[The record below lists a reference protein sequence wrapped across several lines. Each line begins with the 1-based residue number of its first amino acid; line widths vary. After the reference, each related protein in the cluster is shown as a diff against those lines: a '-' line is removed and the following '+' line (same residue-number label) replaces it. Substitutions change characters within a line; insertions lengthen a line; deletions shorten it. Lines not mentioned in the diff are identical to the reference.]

1 MAVSLAR
8 YRQSLVN
15 PMRLATLEL
24 SAAALDGKIYVAGGI
39 DRSNHPTAAAFRYD
53 PATNRWERIADLPAP
68 RHHMPLAVAGDTLYA
83 VGGLSGQS
91 FIPERTLWAYRED
104 VNRWEARAPLPAPR
118 GASGAA
124 AVDGRLVVVGGWGA
138 GRRLV
143 DSTAIYDPAA
153 NRWRNAAPIPTPRD
167 HLAAAA
173 ITGIVY
179 AIGGRPLDP
188 DRNYDVVEAY
198 DPATDRWTTKAP
210 MPSRRGGLAAAVLD
224 GSIHTVGGETRR
236 AVFANHER
244 SEEHTSELQSHSN
257 ISYAVFCLKK

>member
-1 MAVSLAR
+1 
-8 YRQSLVN
+8 
-15 PMRLATLEL
+15 
-24 SAAALDGKIYVAGGI
+24 
-39 DRSNHPTAAAFRYD
+39 
-53 PATNRWERIADLPAP
+53 
-68 RHHMPLAVAGDTLYA
+68 
-83 VGGLSGQS
+83 VG
-91 FIPERTLWAYRED
+91 
-104 VNRWEARAPLPAPR
+104 
-118 GASGAA
+118 
-124 AVDGRLVVVGGWGA
+124 GRLVVVGGWGA

-173 ITGIVY
+173 IAGIVY

-224 GSIHTVGGETRR
+224 GRIHTVGGETRR
-236 AVFANHER
+236 AVFANHEVYDPTTDR
-244 SEEHTSELQSHSN
+244 WSVAPALPAGRHGLGAATLAGTLYVIGGGPAAGFAQTD
-257 ISYAVFCLKK
+257 AVTAFRP